1 MESDM
6 LVQILLNQ
14 EKEKAMI
21 GILYFYSKSCQY
33 CKRADSILLE
43 LQNGNA
49 DYAKV
54 EVLKI
59 DEEARPDIVS
69 KFPHDRVPAFF
80 LGDRKLYEA
89 TPTESRAEMKQ
100 NIEKV
105 LKVAGEIEKMA
116 ESKVEFS
123 RSLGAVK
130 IPRGFDFSL

>member
-1 MESDM
+1 
-6 LVQILLNQ
+6 
-14 EKEKAMI
+14 MI

-33 CKRADSILLE
+33 CKRADYILLE
-43 LQNGNA
+43 LHNGNA